1 VAFTNL
7 KFRRLPVAVA
17 FLALALAGGAGGNRP
32 AHAAAGPV
40 DVIVVG
46 PGAAQAAAKHGTVR
60 GRLAIVGGVSAT
72 VRSGE
77 LAALAAERGV
87 TSVAPSRRMIRT
99 GLAASTPAL
108 ATNYPLADNAPRAW
122 DWGFDGRGVGI
133 AIIDS
138 GVAAGPDFGSRLV
151 QVRLPGQDGSLDDV
165 HGHGTLVAG
174 FAAGSSADG
183 RFKGIAP
190 AANIYALNVS
200 RGGTAVYSSD
210 VITAL
215 NWVFENAHTY
225 NIRVVNLSVSEI
237 APSSYKQNVLNLA
250 VERLWASG
258 VMVVVA
264 AGNNGTAPDS
274 VNYSPANDPLVFTV
288 GGLDDKG
295 TARLG
300 DDTIATFSARGTTM
314 DGIVKPDILAPG
326 RLVASVLKPGSYL
339 DTQAPA
345 ANRVP
350 TGYVKI
356 SGTSF
361 AAPQVAGAAAL
372 MFQMH
377 PDWSPDEI
385 KATIIW
391 WARTVQA
398 GGLTSLDIGSTVN
411 LTKPN
416 GRANQ
421 GVPALVCRPNATCL
435 TDTTI
440 ASVWDSSTWN
450 SSTWNSSTWNS
461 STWNSSTWN
470 SSTWNFS
477 STWNSSTWNS
487 STWNGGSNWSHT
499 SWN

>member
-1 VAFTNL
+1 VAFIDL

-17 FLALALAGGAGGNRP
+17 LLAIAIVGGAGGNRP
-32 AHAAAGPV
+32 AHATAAPIN
-40 DVIVVG
+40 VIVVG

-60 GRLAIVGGVSAT
+60 AHLAIVGGVSAT
-72 VRSGE
+72 VRPGE
-77 LAALAAERGV
+77 LAALASERGV
-87 TSVAPSRRMIRT
+87 NRVAPSVRMIRT
-99 GLAASTPAL
+99 GLST
-108 ATNYPLADNAPRAW
+108 ATLPVATIYPIADDAIRAW
-122 DWGFDGRGVGI
+122 EWGYDGRGVGI

-138 GVAAGPDFGSRLV
+138 GVATGPDFGSRLV
-151 QVRLPGQDGSLDDV
+151 QVRMPGQDGSLDDV

-174 FAAGSSADG
+174 FAAGASADG
-183 RFKGIAP
+183 RFRGIAP

-225 NIRVVNLSVSEI
+225 NIRVVNLSVSETI
-237 APSSYKQNVLNLA
+237 ASSYKTNVLNLA

-258 VMVVVA
+258 VLVVVA

-274 VNYSPANDPLVFTV
+274 VNYAPANDPLVLTV
-288 GGLDDKG
+288 GGSDDKG
-295 TARLG
+295 TLKLG
-300 DDTIATFSARGTTM
+300 DDTIASFSARGTTM
-314 DGIVKPDILAPG
+314 DGFVKPDLLAPG
-326 RLVASVLKPGSYL
+326 RLVTSILKAGSYL
-339 DTQAPA
+339 DGQAPL
-345 ANRVP
+345 ANRIAP
-350 TGYVKI
+350 YYVKI

-372 MFQMH
+372 AFQMH
-377 PDWSPDEI
+377 PGWSPDQM
-385 KATIIW
+385 KYTLVYR
-391 WARTVQA
+391 ARSVQA
-398 GGLTSLDIGSTVN
+398 GGLTTLSIGSLVN
-411 LTKPN
+411 VSSPD
-416 GRANQ
+416 GAANQ
-421 GVPALVCRPNATCL
+421 GVPALVCRPDATCT

-440 ASVWDSSTWN
+440 ASAWDSSTWN

-470 SSTWNFS
+470 SSTWNYS